1 MREREG
7 KKVRV
12 PNDKGVR
19 TLNGKMDLAFPLA
32 VAVAEV
38 VVGEEVEQDLPR

>member
-32 VAVAEV
+32 VAEV